1 MQLMMGMDLQWC
13 PKFNNLKFLSLD
25 NWYLDAN
32 FYELIAFLQNSPNL
46 EHLTL
51 NLKLK
56 QVHSSLHMYIL
67 IISKLYVC
75 TMQVKLVCF
84 FCL

>member
-13 PKFNNLKFLSLD
+13 PKFNNLKFLSLV

-32 FYELIAFLQNSPNL
+32 FYGLIAFLQNSPNL

-51 NLKLK
+51 SLKLK
-56 QVHSSLHMYIL
+56 QVTCIFSSYENFMY
-67 IISKLYVC
+67 VPC
-75 TMQVKLVCF
+75 R
-84 FCL
+84 